1 MDKNLLWVWLSLSCT
16 PGSQTFKKLIDSFGS
31 VEAIYEANDKQINSA
46 INPRSS
52 DRSSLLDKDIAK
64 AKKILEFCTQKKV
77 GIVTYG
83 DKEYPNALRSIEN
96 PPVLLYYRGKLPDF
110 NNSISIGV
118 VGTRSLSPY
127 GRKCAYELS
136 YDLAKS
142 GAIIVSGMAL
152 GIDGVAHTGAITAE
166 KPTVAVLG
174 CGINICYPNEHL
186 GLAREIVKLGCV
198 ITEYPPDTRPAKFNF
213 PCRNRIISGLSQGLL
228 LVEGGERSGALITAR
243 NAKEQGRRV
252 YAVPGNV
259 GSKNS
264 EASNLLLK
272 NGAKLTTSAEDIIC
286 DFEATGPVLLNRF
299 NLEKVRPNINVA
311 MRNSGVSALT
321 ADDYS
326 FAPPT
331 MQPRAPQRIEH
342 TSVQSEPVAPA
353 TEVNVA
359 PQDGASG
366 EFAFDKV
373 ALKVYKRIP
382 EGVECSF
389 ESLSGDGITVA
400 DVATAVLKLQVGG
413 FVTVYPGDTVSRK
426 FKS

>member
-31 VEAIYEANDKQINSA
+31 VEAIYEANDKQINAA
-46 INPRSS
+46 IDPRSS
-52 DRSSLLDKDIAK
+52 DRSSLVDKDITK
-64 AKKILEFCTQKKV
+64 AKRVLEFCTQKRV
-77 GIVTYG
+77 GIVSYG
-83 DKEYPNALRSIEN
+83 DDAYPNALRTIPN

-118 VGTRSLSPY
+118 VGTRSISPY

-136 YDLAKS
+136 YDLAKA
-142 GAIIVSGMAL
+142 GAIVVSGMAL

-213 PCRNRIISGLSQGLL
+213 PCRNRIISGISQGLL

-243 NAKEQGRRV
+243 CAKEQSRRV

-272 NGAKLTTSAEDIIC
+272 SGAKLTTSAEDIIC
-286 DFEATGPVLLNRF
+286 DFETPGKPLLNRF

-331 MQPRAPQRIEH
+331 MQPRAPI
-342 TSVQSEPVAPA
+342 TSEPARVQSEPTPPSPPL
-353 TEVNVA
+353 N
-359 PQDGASG
+359 DASQENSSS
-366 EFAFDKV
+366 EFTFDKI